1 MQDYICQLI
10 KYVNTSSFVLYQ
22 KLPEETDHEEVEN
35 ESYRNHVV
43 EAVNPAEI
51 TKVENI
57 KDCMN
62 IKIKVNGDVL
72 KKKRKKYKKR
82 RLNIDDADDQ
92 LDSLSKPKKK
102 SLTVKSLLEEKRV
115 IESKITFF

>member
-1 MQDYICQLI
+1 M
-10 KYVNTSSFVLYQ
+10 
-22 KLPEETDHEEVEN
+22 
-35 ESYRNHVV
+35 V